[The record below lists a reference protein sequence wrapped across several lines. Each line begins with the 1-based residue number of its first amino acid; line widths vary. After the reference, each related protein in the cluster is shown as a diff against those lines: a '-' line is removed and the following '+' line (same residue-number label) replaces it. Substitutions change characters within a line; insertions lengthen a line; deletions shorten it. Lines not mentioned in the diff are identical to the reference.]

1 MFSLL
6 PQAYEPT
13 LGKNFHI
20 PHVFQAQLSFK
31 WIVDF
36 RRQSDPQSITLQ
48 VAEALHSYCLRKP
61 PSSFSSMPSH
71 SALAK
76 CYSLDS
82 Q

>member
-31 WIVDF
+31 CVVDF
-36 RRQSDPQSITLQ
+36 RRQPDPQSVTLQ
-48 VAEALHSYCLRKP
+48 VAKALHSYCLRKL
-61 PSSFSSMPSH
+61 PSPFSSV
-71 SALAK
+71 A
-76 CYSLDS
+76 
-82 Q
+82 